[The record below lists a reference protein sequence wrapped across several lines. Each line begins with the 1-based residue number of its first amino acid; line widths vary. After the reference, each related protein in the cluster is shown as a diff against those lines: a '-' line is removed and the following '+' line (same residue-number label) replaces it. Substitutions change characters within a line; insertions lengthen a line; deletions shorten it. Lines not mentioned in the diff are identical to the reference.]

1 MFTLFDFIV
10 FGVAIVA
17 FMLLLLM
24 VSVKEGFLGIKTQTQ
39 LQIVLGCIVFIP
51 IIIFYTYAY
60 WVYEPLDNQV
70 YERYYGKFER
80 IVQITGSSKYPNV
93 TVKTSAYTLYDME
106 TRYFKNVS
114 VGDKIYFRVVGD
126 GRHIHTYYLVGGV
139 RYGVSS
145 CYYPM
150 TCWDNMIEKYNF
162 VTGEQNDISPYI
174 RRP

>member
-1 MFTLFDFIV
+1 MFTLFDLIV
-10 FGVAIVA
+10 FGVAVIA
-17 FMLLLLM
+17 FLLLLLM
-24 VSVKEGFLGIKTQTQ
+24 VSVNDGFLGIKTQTQ
-39 LQIVLGCIVFIP
+39 LQVVLGCIVFIP

-60 WVYEPLDNQV
+60 WVYEPLDSQV

-80 IVQITGSSKYPNV
+80 IVQITGSSKYPNA
-93 TVKTSAYTLYDME
+93 TVKTSAYTLYEMG
-106 TRYFKNVS
+106 TRYFKHVN
-114 VGDKIYFRVVGD
+114 VGDKIYFRVEGNE
-126 GRHIHTYYLVGGV
+126 REIQTYYLVGGV